1 MTHRFPGIGH
11 FRDFIREQSATFD
24 TTSPSYK
31 WWLLANVMIGTF
43 MAVLDA
49 TIVNVGLPKIMAS
62 FGVGIDKIEWVLTAY
77 MLALAVMLPTSGWL
91 ADRFGYK
98 RVYFL
103 GLFLFTLG
111 SFLCGISPN
120 EDILI
125 LSRVIQGLGAGCLMP
140 VGMAIITREFP
151 AEKRGVAL
159 GFWSIASAASVSFGP
174 LIGGYLID
182 RFNWPLIFDVNVPVG
197 IAGMLAT
204 AIIQKENRNKHVG
217 PFDPIGFIS
226 VTIFLPFLLY
236 ALTEGNAS
244 TNSGGWSSPVVLACF
259 AISAI
264 AFVVFISS
272 ELIVEHPLIDLRLLK
287 NYNFA
292 ISNVVTFIFGIGM
305 FGSTFLLP
313 LYLQNSLGYT
323 ALQAGSVFLPVG
335 IIQGC
340 VAPMAGFAS
349 TRINPKF
356 LIIGGALLLAFTFY
370 LNSDMSYLTEHGYI
384 MTTLYMRGVA
394 MGVMFAPLTAA
405 AVVDI
410 PLHKMGQASG
420 LLNVIRQVGGSFG
433 VAVLTTILTTRINY
447 HTQSFGE
454 MIQSNSPA
462 YHETLRNIGYFIT
475 SSSGNAGSMVDKQ
488 SQYILMSHVTR
499 QSFVQA
505 IDDNFL
511 LAAVITMVSAVP
523 VIFLKIG
530 RKGKG
535 KNSGNGSAQHQSIDS
550 EESLQPLT
558 APSEA
563 RN

>member
-1 MTHRFPGIGH
+1 MARRVPGISH

-24 TTSPSYK
+24 TASPSYK

-62 FGVGIDKIEWVLTAY
+62 FGVGLDKIEWVLTAY

-111 SFLCGISPN
+111 SFMCGISPN
-120 EDILI
+120 EDVLI
-125 LSRVIQGLGAGCLMP
+125 FSRVIQGLGAGCLMP
-140 VGMAIITREFP
+140 VGMAIISREFP
-151 AEKRGVAL
+151 AEKRAVAL

-174 LIGGYLID
+174 LIGGYLVD

-204 AIIQKENRNKHVG
+204 SIIQKEYKNKHVG
-217 PFDPIGFIS
+217 PFDVIGFLS

-244 TNSGGWSSPVVLACF
+244 TNSGGWSSPVVLSCF
-259 AISAI
+259 AISAV
-264 AFVVFISS
+264 AFVVFISA
-272 ELIVEHPLIDLRLLK
+272 EFIVDYPLIDLKLFK
-287 NYNFA
+287 DYNFA

-335 IIQGC
+335 IIQGV
-340 VAPMAGFAS
+340 VAPMAGFAA
-349 TRINPKF
+349 TRMNPKF
-356 LIIGGALLLAFTFY
+356 LIISGALLLGLTFF
-370 LNSDMSYLTEHGYI
+370 LNGSMSYLTENSYI
-384 MTTLYMRGVA
+384 MITLYMRGVA
-394 MGVMFAPLTAA
+394 MGVMFSPLTAT

-410 PLHKMGQASG
+410 PRHKMGQASG

-433 VAVLTTILTTRINY
+433 VAILTTIFTTRMIY
-447 HTQSFGE
+447 HTQSYGE

-462 YHETLRNIGYFIT
+462 YHQVLQNIKYFIT
-475 SSSGNAGSMVDKQ
+475 SSTGTLGTMADKQ
-488 SQYILMSHVTR
+488 SQTILMSHVTR

-505 IDDNFL
+505 IDDDFL
-511 LAAVITMVSAVP
+511 LAAIITMVCAIP
-523 VIFLKIG
+523 VIFLKVG
-530 RKGKG
+530 KRGKG
-535 KNSGNGSAQHQSIDS
+535 KSGENVITQDQNTGIDEQSQNIKV
-550 EESLQPLT
+550 P
-558 APSEA
+558 AEA
-563 RN
+563 

>member
-1 MTHRFPGIGH
+1 MTHRFPGISH

-62 FGVGIDKIEWVLTAY
+62 FGVGLDKIEWVLTAY

-120 EDILI
+120 ENVLI

-174 LIGGYLID
+174 LIGGYLVD
-182 RFNWPLIFDVNVPVG
+182 RFNWPLIFDVNVPIG

-259 AISAI
+259 AISAL

-550 EESLQPLT
+550 EEPLQPLT